1 MQLISQFSPP
11 RNRYKTCFIPRDV
24 LSVDIQATIHA
35 CVYAADFTRYSL
47 PINARTAIQGLASK
61 LYLEDISVSKSTP
74 ETLQELAQDC
84 TKAALRSYIGDYVLR
99 TKLRSVR
106 CVDATFEED
115 IARALFILLRDNPV
129 TLNFTERQVL
139 LALIAAIPPSPD
151 HEDRSRLRQL
161 LLAIPTT
168 PEEPPVINF
177 EVPILS
183 KSEPKLNK
191 NVPTFRFTLWTWL
204 GIIMLVIVGTL
215 TFYPPLIP
223 YWLFSQPASDARP
236 FLTALTYGVMFLGI
250 ILYLINTWV
259 KEDLQV
265 LRSDS
270 MIRAIFQKNYSYI
283 IVIPLVTSVL
293 EKIFSARSYKAG
305 YSHYSI

>member
-1 MQLISQFSPP
+1 M
-11 RNRYKTCFIPRDV
+11 
-24 LSVDIQATIHA
+24 
-35 CVYAADFTRYSL
+35 
-47 PINARTAIQGLASK
+47 
-61 LYLEDISVSKSTP
+61 
-74 ETLQELAQDC
+74 
-84 TKAALRSYIGDYVLR
+84 
-99 TKLRSVR
+99 RSVR

-115 IARALFILLRDNPV
+115 IARVLFILLRDNPV

-293 EKIFSARSYKAG
+293 EEILLCSFLQGWLLPLLDLARWIIIAIGDLSFCCVSFLLGISLREKINCIDLFLS
-305 YSHYSI
+305 